1 MKVLSQILA
10 PLMALCLTCV
20 LAIAGEHVGLSEAQ
34 NLASRMEAAVH
45 VGGPAGVEPFAAEA
59 EKTLLAAGDSVV
71 FTVSPEHLNVLADG
85 LAEAAVAGKLIKD
98 QHKENLA
105 LTVSV
110 LPNPYPRIGLYLGL
124 YYNAI
129 RKPKDALR
137 ALNAGIKLS
146 LQPEPE
152 EGSVPGG
159 TLPSLVCEMGYT
171 LMQLHRVPAALRVYE
186 DGLKYT
192 PAADHAADRACLLRG
207 QGYLLMQMG
216 LLDKAEQVYR
226 QSLVLDPGNDNAE
239 KELSYIAT
247 MRTDVSN
254 SSYGLR

>member
-10 PLMALCLTCV
+10 PLMALCLICLPGFADNHSV
-20 LAIAGEHVGLSEAQ
+20 LSDAQ
-34 NLASRMEAAVH
+34 KLAAQMETAVH
-45 VGGPAGVEPFAAEA
+45 AGGPDGVGPFVTAAEKA
-59 EKTLLAAGDSVV
+59 LQDAGDSVV
-71 FTVSPEHLNVLADG
+71 YTVGPEHLNVLADG
-85 LAEAAVAGKLIKD
+85 LAEAAVAGKRIKD
-98 QHKENLA
+98 LHKDKVS

-110 LPNPYPRIGLYLGL
+110 QQNPYPRIGLYLGL
-124 YYNAI
+124 YYNTV

-146 LQPEPE
+146 LQPEPQE
-152 EGSVPGG
+152 NSVPGA
-159 TLPSLVCEMGYT
+159 TLASLVCEKGYT
-171 LMQLHRVPAALRVYE
+171 LMQLHRVPAALTVYE

-192 PAADHAADRACLLRG
+192 PAGDHAADRACMLRG

-216 LLDKAEQVYR
+216 QLDKAEQVYR